1 MKLSNVSLTTP
12 GHPADV
18 SRATNI
24 WLDRLA
30 EDQGLHLCRPPC
42 KTGSGR
48 YTDGVPWETAAQN
61 KEGSKG
67 GNSRL
72 RNVGNGGDHRLL
84 QEWRPAASGV
94 ETSCFR
100 VKKGAP
106 PCLPCL
112 WYALHGVVLLSSD
125 LRAFE
130 FHTVRGF
137 SCSGVAF

>member
-1 MKLSNVSLTTP
+1 MMKLSSVSLITP
-12 GHPADV
+12 DHPGDV

-30 EDQGLHLCRPPC
+30 EDLGLHLCRPHC

-48 YTDGVPWETAAQN
+48 YINGVTCEAAEREGH
-61 KEGSKG
+61 KEGSTVV
-67 GNSRL
+67 NSRL
-72 RNVGNGGDHRLL
+72 QNGRDHRLL

-94 ETSCFR
+94 ETSCSR

-106 PCLPCL
+106 PCL
-112 WYALHGVVLLSSD
+112 WYAFHGVVVLSSD

-130 FHTVRGF
+130 FQTVRGF
-137 SCSGVAF
+137 SPTCVAF